1 MKHEF
6 WSCDVVFMKTIAKL
20 NILRFNQSHFSAE
33 LHCKML
39 MVNLDQLQSRG
50 PATPCRNAFILCRN
64 TGHPQYLQPSALLQ
78 FAIIFTGIHTSAFG
92 LGTMVYIGLEF
103 GSWFEIP
110 WDSPCYQVHF
120 WICVNIFVNIQIFLG
135 CARSEPSSTNHFHLL
150 PNVFCLHELSG
161 NYN

>member
-6 WSCDVVFMKTIAKL
+6 WWCGVVIMKTIAKL

-50 PATPCRNAFILCRN
+50 PATPCRNAFILCKN
-64 TGHPQYLQPSALLQ
+64 IGPPQYLQPSALLQ

-110 WDSPCYQVHF
+110 WDSPCYQVHLLDMCKYF
-120 WICVNIFVNIQIFLG
+120 CKYSNIFRL
-135 CARSEPSSTNHFHLL
+135 CE
-150 PNVFCLHELSG
+150 E
-161 NYN
+161 

>member
-1 MKHEF
+1 MKR
-6 WSCDVVFMKTIAKL
+6 DVNNWLYGGYSYENYRQNKYFM
-20 NILRFNQSHFSAE
+20 LRQIHFSAE

-64 TGHPQYLQPSALLQ
+64 IGRPRYLQPSALLQ

-110 WDSPCYQVHF
+110 WDSPCYQVRSLDMCKYF
-120 WICVNIFVNIQIFLG
+120 SKYSNIFRL
-135 CARSEPSSTNHFHLL
+135 CE
-150 PNVFCLHELSG
+150 E
-161 NYN
+161 